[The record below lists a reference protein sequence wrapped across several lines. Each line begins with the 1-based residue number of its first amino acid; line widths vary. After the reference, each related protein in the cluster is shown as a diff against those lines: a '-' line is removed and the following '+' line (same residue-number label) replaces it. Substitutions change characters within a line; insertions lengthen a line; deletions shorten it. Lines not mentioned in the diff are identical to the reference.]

1 MATKVFMEALSP
13 TMEEGKLLSW
23 HKQEGDR
30 VTDGDVLAEVETDK
44 AVMELQARGA
54 GVLRKIFASAG
65 ATIEVGNIVA
75 VIAEPDEDI
84 DALLASAA
92 VPKKAPAK
100 QEPAAPAAAPPAATA
115 PAQVA
120 PAPAAA
126 ALTGGRVKASPLA
139 RRLAHERG
147 LNLGGLQGSG
157 PGGRIVK
164 RDVEGAPAAA
174 PTPMGLP
181 LPAGG
186 YEDVEL
192 SQMRKTI
199 ARRLVESIGPVP
211 HFFLTTDVDMDQ
223 AAEAREAL
231 NALEAG
237 PRISYNDIILKVVA
251 AALRQHRECNAWWLG
266 DGKIRFFNEVHLSMA
281 VAIDDGL
288 ITPVIRNAH
297 LKSLRE
303 IAVESRELARRARER
318 KLTPEE
324 YTGGTFSLSNLGMFE
339 IDQFTGVINPPE
351 AGLLAVGSITEQPVV
366 QDGELLVQKR
376 MRLTMSCDHRVIDG
390 ATGAKFL
397 QTVKRMLEN
406 PLAIVY

>member
-84 DALLASAA
+84 DAILAGATE
-92 VPKKAPAK
+92 PKKAPAK
-100 QEPAAPAAAPPAATA
+100 KEPAAPAATSA
-115 PAQVA
+115 PATPT
-120 PAPAAA
+120 PAPATPAA
-126 ALTGGRVKASPLA
+126 AHHPAGRVKASPLA
-139 RRLAHERG
+139 RRLASERG
-147 LNLGGLQGSG
+147 LDLSGVQGSG

-174 PTPMGLP
+174 PAPIGVP

-211 HFFLTTDVDMDQ
+211 HFFLTSEVDMDQ

-231 NALEAG
+231 NALDAG

-251 AALRQHRECNAWWLG
+251 AALRHHRECNAWWLG

-303 IAVESRELARRARER
+303 IAVESRELAQRARER

-339 IDQFTGVINPPE
+339 IDQFTGIINPPE

-366 QDGELLVQKR
+366 EDGELLVQKR

>member
-84 DALLASAA
+84 DAILAGATE
-92 VPKKAPAK
+92 PKKAPAK
-100 QEPAAPAAAPPAATA
+100 KEPAAPAATSA
-115 PAQVA
+115 PATPT
-120 PAPAAA
+120 PAPATPAA
-126 ALTGGRVKASPLA
+126 AHQPAGRVKASPLA
-139 RRLAHERG
+139 RRLASERG
-147 LNLGGLQGSG
+147 LDLSGVQGSG

-174 PTPMGLP
+174 PAPIGVP

-211 HFFLTTDVDMDQ
+211 HFFLTSEVDMDQ

-231 NALEAG
+231 NALDAG

-251 AALRQHRECNAWWLG
+251 AALRHHRECNAWWLG

-303 IAVESRELARRARER
+303 IAVESRELAQRARER

-339 IDQFTGVINPPE
+339 IDQFTGIINPPE

-366 QDGELLVQKR
+366 EDGELLVQKR

>member
-1 MATKVFMEALSP
+1 
-13 TMEEGKLLSW
+13 
-23 HKQEGDR
+23 
-30 VTDGDVLAEVETDK
+30 
-44 AVMELQARGA
+44 
-54 GVLRKIFASAG
+54 
-65 ATIEVGNIVA
+65 
-75 VIAEPDEDI
+75 
-84 DALLASAA
+84 
-92 VPKKAPAK
+92 
-100 QEPAAPAAAPPAATA
+100 
-115 PAQVA
+115 
-120 PAPAAA
+120 
-126 ALTGGRVKASPLA
+126 VKASPLA

-147 LNLGGLQGSG
+147 LDLRRLQGSG

-174 PTPMGLP
+174 PATIGMP

-211 HFFLTTDVDMDQ
+211 HFFLTTEVDMDQ

-231 NALEAG
+231 NALDAG

-281 VAIDDGL
+281 VAVDDGL

-303 IAVESRELARRARER
+303 IAVESRELAQHARER

-351 AGLLAVGSITEQPVV
+351 AGLIAVGSITEQPVV
-366 QDGELLVQKR
+366 EDGELLVQKR

>member
-54 GVLRKIFASAG
+54 GVLRKILAG
-65 ATIEVGNIVA
+65 EGTTVEVGNIVA

-84 DALLASAA
+84 DALLAAA
-92 VPKKAPAK
+92 AETPAPA
-100 QEPAAPAAAPPAATA
+100 PATATPTPAAAPQRA
-115 PAQVA
+115 
-120 PAPAAA
+120 
-126 ALTGGRVKASPLA
+126 GRVKASPLA
-139 RRLAHERG
+139 RRMAHERG
-147 LNLGGLQGSG
+147 LDLGGIRGSG

-164 RDVEGAPAAA
+164 RDVAGAPAAA
-174 PTPMGLP
+174 PPALGAP

-199 ARRLVESIGPVP
+199 ARRLVESIGPIP
-211 HFFLTTDVDMDQ
+211 HFFLTTEVDMDQ

-231 NALEAG
+231 NALDGG

-266 DGKIRFFNEVHLSMA
+266 DGKIRLFNEVHVSMA

-303 IAVESRELARRARER
+303 IAVESRELAQRARER

-366 QDGELLVQKR
+366 EDGELLVQQR